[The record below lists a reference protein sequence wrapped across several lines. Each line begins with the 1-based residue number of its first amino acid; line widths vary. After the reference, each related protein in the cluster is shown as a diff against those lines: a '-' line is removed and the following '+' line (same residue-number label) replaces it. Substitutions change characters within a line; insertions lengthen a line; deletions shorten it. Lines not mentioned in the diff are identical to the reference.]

1 MIKDYIRIM
10 TGFHMNVKL
19 LMLRTFLISL
29 YTGIYGIIFNLYVLN
44 MGFHAD
50 FLGLLLA
57 VNLLASSVTSIPA
70 GLLCDRFDK
79 RKLLM
84 ISGAMSLAVTI
95 PLYITGSPYLML
107 MLSALGG
114 VFWSVSAVAVTPL
127 LAENSHADDNVHIF
141 STNASLGWIASIF
154 GCALGGIIP
163 TVWAAAFGR
172 SGSYRVT
179 LLTSV
184 ALLAAGLALAAM
196 LKSKKADHRAF
207 KTSATST
214 IPDLTS
220 PASWSLSAPALVTAA
235 PILLLTPCP
244 PVLPAAKPPVFRGI
258 RAMWEDIVRSL
269 KDVRVSSDVL
279 KFTITSITFGIASGM
294 IVPYFNVYFIKV
306 IKVGVI
312 EVGLASAIA
321 GAVMIG
327 GLMLTPYLTAR
338 IGKVRCAVLTKIL
351 SAPFL
356 ILMAL
361 TTNFIMAAGAY
372 VAYMFLINMAGP
384 ATTSFQM
391 ELIKPKEQGFAVGM
405 MSTGSY
411 VAISASTYISGLLI
425 AQGNYMIPF
434 IGTCVAYLAT
444 AALLYYYFKDC
455 ERPGFI
461 CQKKATALA
470 HAEICQ

>member
-19 LMLRTFLISL
+19 LMLRTFLMSL

-57 VNLLASSVTSIPA
+57 VNLLAASATSIPA

-79 RKLLM
+79 KTLLI
-84 ISGAMSLAVTI
+84 ISGTLTLAVTL

-107 MLSALGG
+107 ALSALGG

-127 LAENSHADDNVHIF
+127 LAENCHADDNVHIF
-141 STNASLGWIASIF
+141 STNASLGWIASIL
-154 GCALGGIIP
+154 GCAMGGLIP
-163 TVWAAAFGR
+163 TVWAAVFGR
-172 SGSYRVT
+172 GGSYRLT

-184 ALLAAGLALAAM
+184 VLLAAGLALAAL
-196 LKSKKADHRAF
+196 LKSKKIDHRTAIPP
-207 KTSATST
+207 KST
-214 IPDLTS
+214 IP
-220 PASWSLSAPALVTAA
+220 ASRKGVRACGNNFIRS
-235 PILLLTPCP
+235 I
-244 PVLPAAKPPVFRGI
+244 KGI
-258 RAMWEDIVRSL
+258 
-269 KDVRVSSDVL
+269 RVSSDVL

-294 IVPYFNVYFIKV
+294 IVPYFNVYFVKV
-306 IKVGVI
+306 MKVGVI

-321 GAVMIG
+321 GVVMIG
-327 GLMLTPYLTAR
+327 GLMATPYLTSR

-356 ILMAL
+356 VLMAL

-391 ELIKPKEQGFAVGM
+391 ELIKPKEQGLAVGV

-425 AQGNYMIPF
+425 AKGNYIIPF
-434 IGTCVAYLAT
+434 IGTCLAYLAT

-461 CQKKATALA
+461 CQKKATVLVP
-470 HAEICQ
+470 AEACQ

>member
-1 MIKDYIRIM
+1 MDIIKDYLRIM

-44 MGFHAD
+44 MGYHAD
-50 FLGLLLA
+50 FLGMLLA
-57 VNLLASSVTSIPA
+57 VNLLASSATSIPA
-70 GLLCDRFDK
+70 GILCDRFDK
-79 RKLLM
+79 KKLLM
-84 ISGAMSLAVTI
+84 ISGFLTLVVTI

-107 MLSALGG
+107 ALSAMGG
-114 VFWSVSAVAVTPL
+114 VFWSISAVAVTPL

-141 STNASLGWIASIF
+141 STNASLGWIATIL
-154 GCALGGIIP
+154 GCAMGGIIP
-163 TVWAAAFGR
+163 TIWAAAFGLG
-172 SGSYRVT
+172 GSYRLT

-184 ALLAAGLALAAM
+184 VLLAAGLALAM
-196 LKSKKADHRAF
+196 LLKSNKKELPKATAEF
-207 KTSATST
+207 TTS
-214 IPDLTS
+214 L
-220 PASWSLSAPALVTAA
+220 
-235 PILLLTPCP
+235 
-244 PVLPAAKPPVFRGI
+244 KGI
-258 RAMWEDIVRSL
+258 RAQAKCFIGSL
-269 KDVRVSSDVL
+269 KGIRISSDVA
-279 KFTITSITFGIASGM
+279 KFTVTSITFGIASGM

-306 IKVGVI
+306 MKVGVM

-327 GLMLTPYLTAR
+327 GLMATPYLTSK
-338 IGKVRCAVLTKIL
+338 IGKVRCAVLTKVL

-356 ILMAL
+356 IFMAL
-361 TTNFIMAAGAY
+361 TTNFVMAAGAY

-391 ELIKPKEQGFAVGM
+391 ELIKPKEQGLAVGV

-411 VAISASTYISGLLI
+411 VAISASTYVSGLLI
-425 AQGNYMIPF
+425 AQGNYIIPF
-434 IGTCVAYLAT
+434 VGTCVAYLAT

-461 CQKKATALA
+461 CQKKSTTLVPAKAMPLIASDCTIF
-470 HAEICQ
+470 HHGDSNNT

>member
-10 TGFHMNVKL
+10 TGFHINVKL
-19 LMLRTFLISL
+19 LMLRTFLMSL

-57 VNLLASSVTSIPA
+57 VNLLAASATSIPA
-70 GLLCDRFDK
+70 GILCDRFDK
-79 RKLLM
+79 KKLLM
-84 ISGAMSLAVTI
+84 ISGALTLTVTL
-95 PLYITGSPYLML
+95 PLFITNSPYLML
-107 MLSALGG
+107 ALSALGG
-114 VFWSVSAVAVTPL
+114 VFWSISAVAVTPL

-141 STNASLGWIASIF
+141 STNASLGWIASIL
-154 GCALGGIIP
+154 GCAMGGLIP
-163 TVWAAAFGR
+163 TVWAAVFGR
-172 SGSYRVT
+172 GGSYRLT

-184 ALLAAGLALAAM
+184 VLLAAGLALASL
-196 LKSKKADHRAF
+196 LKSKKIDRLIITASP
-207 KTSATST
+207 KMTV
-214 IPDLTS
+214 LTS
-220 PASWSLSAPALVTAA
+220 SN
-235 PILLLTPCP
+235 
-244 PVLPAAKPPVFRGI
+244 GI
-258 RAMWEDIVRSL
+258 RARGKCVIRSL
-269 KDVRVSSDVL
+269 KGIRVSPDVI

-294 IVPYFNVYFIKV
+294 IVPYFNVYFV
-306 IKVGVI
+306 RVMNVGVI

-321 GAVMIG
+321 GVVMIG
-327 GLMLTPYLTAR
+327 GLMATPYLTSR

-391 ELIKPKEQGFAVGM
+391 ELIKPKEQGFAIGV

-425 AQGNYMIPF
+425 AQGNYIIPF
-434 IGTCVAYLAT
+434 IGTCLAYLAT
-444 AALLYYYFKDC
+444 AALLYHYFKDC

-461 CQKKATALA
+461 CQKKTMVLVP
-470 HAEICQ
+470 AETCQSSPLT

>member
-10 TGFHMNVKL
+10 TGFHTNVKL
-19 LMLRTFLISL
+19 LMLRTFLMSL

-57 VNLLASSVTSIPA
+57 VNLLASSAASIPA
-70 GLLCDRFDK
+70 GILCDRFNK
-79 RKLLM
+79 KKLLM
-84 ISGAMSLAVTI
+84 ISGAMTLAVTL

-107 MLSALGG
+107 ALSALGG
-114 VFWSVSAVAVTPL
+114 VFWSISAVAVTPL
-127 LAENSHADDNVHIF
+127 LAENCHADDNVHIF
-141 STNASLGWIASIF
+141 STNASLGWIASIL
-154 GCALGGIIP
+154 GCAMGGIIP

-172 SGSYRVT
+172 GGSYRLT

-184 ALLAAGLALAAM
+184 ALLAAGLALAAL
-196 LKSKKADHRAF
+196 LKSNKTDHRASLNTTDP
-207 KTSATST
+207 TSLNTTA
-214 IPDLTS
+214 
-220 PASWSLSAPALVTAA
+220 PASLTGVRAKVESL
-235 PILLLTPCP
+235 
-244 PVLPAAKPPVFRGI
+244 I
-258 RAMWEDIVRSL
+258 RAL
-269 KDVRVSSDVL
+269 KGIRVSSDII
-279 KFTITSITFGIASGM
+279 KFTVTSITFGIASGM

-306 IKVGVI
+306 MKVGVI

-327 GLMLTPYLTAR
+327 GLMATPYLTSR

-356 ILMAL
+356 IFMAL
-361 TTNFIMAAGAY
+361 TSSFIMAAGAY

-391 ELIKPKEQGFAVGM
+391 ELIKPKEQGFAIGI

-434 IGTCVAYLAT
+434 IGTCLAYLAT
-444 AALLYYYFKDC
+444 AALLYHYFKDC

-461 CQKKATALA
+461 CRKKATPLALA
-470 HAEICQ
+470 EACQPSPLT

>member
-1 MIKDYIRIM
+1 MDIIKDYLRIM

-44 MGFHAD
+44 MGYHAD
-50 FLGLLLA
+50 FLGMLLA
-57 VNLLASSVTSIPA
+57 VNLLASSATSIPA
-70 GLLCDRFDK
+70 GILCDRFDK
-79 RKLLM
+79 KKLLM
-84 ISGAMSLAVTI
+84 ISGFLTLVVTI

-107 MLSALGG
+107 ALSAMGG
-114 VFWSVSAVAVTPL
+114 VFWSISAVAVTPL

-141 STNASLGWIASIF
+141 STNASLGWIASIL
-154 GCALGGIIP
+154 GCAMGGIIP
-163 TVWAAAFGR
+163 TVWAAAFGLG
-172 SGSYRVT
+172 GSYRLT

-184 ALLAAGLALAAM
+184 VLLAAGLALAM
-196 LKSKKADHRAF
+196 LLKSNKKELPKATAGLT
-207 KTSATST
+207 TSQ
-214 IPDLTS
+214 
-220 PASWSLSAPALVTAA
+220 
-235 PILLLTPCP
+235 
-244 PVLPAAKPPVFRGI
+244 KGI
-258 RAMWEDIVRSL
+258 RAQAKGFIGSL
-269 KDVRVSSDVL
+269 KGIRISSDVA

-294 IVPYFNVYFIKV
+294 IVPYFNVYFIRV
-306 IKVGVI
+306 MKVGVM

-327 GLMLTPYLTAR
+327 GLMATPYLTSK
-338 IGKVRCAVLTKIL
+338 IGKVRCAVLTKVL

-356 ILMAL
+356 IFMAL
-361 TTNFIMAAGAY
+361 TTNFVMAAGAY

-391 ELIKPKEQGFAVGM
+391 EMIKPKEQGLAVGV

-411 VAISASTYISGLLI
+411 VAISASTYVSGLLI
-425 AQGNYMIPF
+425 ARGNYIVPF
-434 IGTCVAYLAT
+434 VGTCVAYLAT

-461 CQKKATALA
+461 CQKKSAALVPAKATPLIVADCTIF
-470 HAEICQ
+470 HHGDSNNT